1 MLGERLAQYSPLPA
15 MHGLV
20 DGIVGI
26 VYTLD
31 GRERVVE
38 FRFLQSL
45 PVSID
50 IVQPPIRVDR
60 DEVWCDPNMSSIL
73 SVLLV

>member
-1 MLGERLAQYSPLPA
+1 MLGERLAQHSPLPA

-20 DGIVGI
+20 NRIVGI
-26 VYTLD
+26 VHTLD

-45 PVSID
+45 PVSVD

-60 DEVWCDPNMSSIL
+60 DEVWCNPNMGSVL
-73 SVLLV
+73 FVLLV